1 MTRNAARLSQ
11 AHVAFIES
19 GGTIYVASRDGALR
33 ATVAY
38 GLGCQVAP
46 QGDRVAIYLAASW
59 CGALLASIHETGT
72 IAVCF
77 SEPRSHR
84 TLQLKGNDAVARELA
99 AEERAKLPACLAR
112 LVQKLCDA
120 GVPEDLVRAVIS
132 YDPADLVAVTF
143 SPMAAF
149 SQTPGPQ
156 AGSRLNI

>member
-1 MTRNAARLSQ
+1 VS
-11 AHVAFIES
+11 
-19 GGTIYVASRDGALR
+19 
-33 ATVAY
+33 
-38 GLGCQVAP
+38 P

-59 CGALLASIHETGT
+59 CGALLAAIRETST

-112 LVQKLCDA
+112 LVHKLCDA
-120 GVPEDLVRAVIS
+120 GVPEDLVRTVTS